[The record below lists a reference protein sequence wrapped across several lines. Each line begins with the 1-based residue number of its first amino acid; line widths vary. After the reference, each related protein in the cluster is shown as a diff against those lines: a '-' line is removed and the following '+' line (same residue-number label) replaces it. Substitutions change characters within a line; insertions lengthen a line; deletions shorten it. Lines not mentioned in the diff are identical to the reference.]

1 MSGRNWMAMTGG
13 IHSTLFTMY
22 DLRRGQQMVMHLHLL
37 HEAGFVE
44 VGQGRVGVPV
54 APEDA
59 HVPLAHVQHQR
70 QHRPGVEHGA
80 VREQEEEEDDEPV
93 VRAEEHLVLQCP
105 HHSVKSIGAE
115 GFNLSEVP
123 VCTPRAMALVP
134 WRSGCGWVRRCR

>member
-22 DLRRGQQMVMHLHLL
+22 DLRRRNKQQNTRMRWHGS
-37 HEAGFVE
+37 GFVE

-93 VRAEEHLVLQCP
+93 VRAEEHLVLHVPTPFGQVHRSSRFQSMRCANMYA
-105 HHSVKSIGAE
+105 KSCGSLTLAKRMWLGAA
-115 GFNLSEVP
+115 V
-123 VCTPRAMALVP
+123 
-134 WRSGCGWVRRCR
+134 